1 MNTIVSKS
9 VIVSSVLIVFLITS
23 STWALPTYTLNENI
37 QNNIA
42 LDIRYIDTPPEDSD
56 APYRWYWSYESR
68 FPIQFEWVQGSGDIT
83 DGSDRAGV
91 SSALA
96 TWQSVPGASITNALN
111 NYDSDWGS
119 LNNDNELA
127 WVETGWSSIGGFG
140 FSESAIAVAVT
151 WYYTDT
157 LIQVES
163 DIFFNGQWFN
173 WYTDTDDS
181 GSETQYVEHIAVHE
195 LGHAFS
201 LTDLYDPADTART
214 MYGYS
219 TDRNEDV
226 TLHSGD
232 VAALEYAYPIPV
244 PGPILLSSIGVC
256 LVGWLRKRRTI

>member
-1 MNTIVSKS
+1 MNIIVSRS
-9 VIVSSVLIVFLITS
+9 IIVSSVLMVSLITS
-23 STWALPTYTLNENI
+23 STWALPTYALNENI
-37 QNNIA
+37 QDHIA
-42 LDIRYIDTPPEDSD
+42 LDIRYIGTPPEDSD
-56 APYRWYWSYESR
+56 VPYRWYWSYENR

-83 DGSDRAGV
+83 DGSDRAAV

-96 TWQSVPGASITNALN
+96 TWQTVPGASITYALN

-140 FSESAIAVAVT
+140 FSVSAIAVAVT
-151 WYYTDT
+151 WYDTNT
-157 LIQVES
+157 LIQIES
-163 DIFFNGQWFN
+163 DIFFNGQNFN

-181 GSETQYVEHIAVHE
+181 GSETRYVEHIALHE

-201 LTDLYDPADTART
+201 LTDLYDSADTART

-219 TDRNEDV
+219 AERNEDV

-244 PGPILLSSIGVC
+244 PSPILLSSIGVC